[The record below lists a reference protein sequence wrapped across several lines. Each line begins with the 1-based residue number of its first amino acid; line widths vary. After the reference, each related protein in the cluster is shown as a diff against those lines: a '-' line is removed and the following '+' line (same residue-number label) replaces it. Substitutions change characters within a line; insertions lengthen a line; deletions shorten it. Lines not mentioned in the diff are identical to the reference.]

1 MQNIIGIIPSRYGST
16 RLPGKSLISILGKS
30 LLQRTYE
37 SARRSPLLSRL
48 IIATDDQRIFDHA
61 QAFGA
66 EVVMTSIDCQNGTE
80 RIAEVVSK
88 DPLLQKADVI
98 INIQGDE
105 PCIEA
110 AVINAVAT
118 ALLADPEAV
127 MSTAAYRLKSMADL
141 LDPSIPK
148 CVFDKHH
155 RALYFSRS
163 PIPYSNHHQQLL
175 SPVPYYGH
183 LGIYAFRPD
192 FLLRYASM
200 PPTHL
205 QQIEDLEQLKVV
217 ENGYPIKIAIVDSV
231 GPGVN
236 TPEDI
241 KKVEQYLCIQ
251 NTSSLQEA

>member
-61 QAFGA
+61 QDFSA
-66 EVVMTSIDCQNGTE
+66 EVVMTSIDCRNGTE

-88 DPLLQKADVI
+88 DSTLQKADVI
-98 INIQGDE
+98 VNIQGDE

-110 AVINAVAT
+110 DVIDAIAET
-118 ALLADPEAV
+118 LLQDPEAA
-127 MSTAAYRLKSMADL
+127 MSTAVYRLQNTADI
-141 LDPSIPK
+141 LDPSIVK
-148 CVFDKHH
+148 CVFDTRH
-155 RALYFSRS
+155 RALYFSRA
-163 PIPYSNHHQQLL
+163 PIPYTTHQQHR

-200 PPTHL
+200 QPTHL

-217 ENGYPIKIAIVDSV
+217 ENGYPIKIAIVDTV

-241 KKVEQYLCIQ
+241 KKVEQYLCNQ
-251 NTSSLQEA
+251 NISLLQEA